1 MGMMEG
7 TQTILTIDDKPA
19 NIFALEKL
27 LERSDRVFLNAT
39 TGKEG
44 LRIALDKDIDLII
57 LDVQMPEM
65 DGFEVAQILKS
76 HKRTRDIPLLFASAE
91 KKEREFMM
99 KGFEEGAVDY
109 LSKPLDPEVTKAK
122 VSVLLQLQQQKKE
135 LLEKNLSL
143 ERADAEI
150 KKLNAE
156 LQRNINQLETV
167 NKELESFSYSVS
179 HDLRAPLRI
188 ISGQAGIL
196 MEDYDGELNDGA
208 KRLLTGIQHNAKKMN
223 TLIDDLLKFSKL
235 GRKEVQKTEF
245 PTERVVRETLDE
257 LAKATPHHAEIRIAP
272 LLPAQ
277 ADRTLLTQVWV
288 NLLSNAIKYSAKKDN
303 PQIDIS
309 CERRGD
315 HVVYSVKDNG
325 AGFNMDYADKL
336 FGVFQRLHSPT
347 DFEGTGVGLAIVHR
361 VIIKH
366 GGKVWAEGKEN
377 EGATFFFSLP
387 V

>member
-1 MGMMEG
+1 MTPG

-27 LERSDRVFLNAT
+27 LERADRVFLSAT
-39 TGKEG
+39 SGKEG
-44 LRIALDKDIDLII
+44 LKIALDKDVDLII

-99 KGFEEGAVDY
+99 KGFEEGAADY

-122 VSVLLQLQQQKKE
+122 VSVLLQLQLQKKE
-135 LLEKNLSL
+135 LIEKNLSL
-143 ERADAEI
+143 EHADAQI

-156 LQRNINQLETV
+156 LQRNVNQLENV

-188 ISGQAGIL
+188 ISGQTGIL
-196 MEDYDGELNDGA
+196 LEDFESQLDDGA
-208 KRLLTGIQHNAKKMN
+208 KRLLSGIQQNARKMN
-223 TLIDDLLKFSKL
+223 ALIDDLLKFSKL

-257 LAKATPHHAEIRIAP
+257 LAKATPHRAQVHMGS

-288 NLLSNAIKYSAKKDN
+288 NLLSNAIKYSAKKEK
-303 PQIDIS
+303 PQVDIS
-309 CERRGD
+309 CELRGD
-315 HVVYSVKDNG
+315 SVVYAVKDNG
-325 AGFNMDYADKL
+325 AGFSMDYADKL
-336 FGVFQRLHSPT
+336 FGVFQRLHSPAE
-347 DFEGTGVGLAIVHR
+347 FEGTGVGLAIVQR
-361 VIIKH
+361 IITKH

-387 V
+387 I

>member
-1 MGMMEG
+1 MTPG

-27 LERSDRVFLNAT
+27 LERADRVFLSAT
-39 TGKEG
+39 SGKEG
-44 LRIALDKDIDLII
+44 LKIALDKDVDLII

-99 KGFEEGAVDY
+99 KGFEEGAADY

-122 VSVLLQLQQQKKE
+122 VSVLLQLQLQKKE
-135 LLEKNLSL
+135 LIEKNLSL
-143 ERADAEI
+143 EHADAQI

-156 LQRNINQLETV
+156 LQRNVNQLENV

-188 ISGQAGIL
+188 ISGQTGIL
-196 MEDYDGELNDGA
+196 LEDFESQLDDGA
-208 KRLLTGIQHNAKKMN
+208 KRLLSGIQQNARKMN
-223 TLIDDLLKFSKL
+223 ALIDDLLKFSKL

-257 LAKATPHHAEIRIAP
+257 LAKATPHRAQVHMGS

-288 NLLSNAIKYSAKKDN
+288 NL
-303 PQIDIS
+303 
-309 CERRGD
+309 
-315 HVVYSVKDNG
+315 
-325 AGFNMDYADKL
+325 
-336 FGVFQRLHSPT
+336 
-347 DFEGTGVGLAIVHR
+347 
-361 VIIKH
+361 
-366 GGKVWAEGKEN
+366 
-377 EGATFFFSLP
+377 
-387 V
+387 

>member
-1 MGMMEG
+1 MATQS

-44 LRIALDKDIDLII
+44 LRLALDYEIDLII

-76 HKRTRDIPLLFASAE
+76 HKRTKDIPLLFASAE

-122 VSVLLQLQQQKKE
+122 VSVLLQLQLQKKE
-135 LLEKNLSL
+135 LIEKNLSL
-143 ERADAEI
+143 ERADAQI
-150 KKLNAE
+150 KELNTE
-156 LQRNINQLETV
+156 LQKNVYQLEAV

-188 ISGQAGIL
+188 VSGQTGIL
-196 MEDYDGELNDGA
+196 LEDYEDQLDEAA
-208 KRLLTGIQHNAKKMN
+208 KRLLHGIRNNVTRMN

-235 GRKEVQKTEF
+235 GRKELQKAVIQTDKLVHEIL
-245 PTERVVRETLDE
+245 EE
-257 LAKATPHHAEIRIAP
+257 LSKSSPHHAQINIGP
-272 LLPAQ
+272 LPPAH
-277 ADRTLLTQVWV
+277 ADYTLLTQVWV
-288 NLLSNAIKYSAKKDN
+288 NLLSNAIKYSSKKET
-303 PQIDIS
+303 PRVDIS
-309 CERRGD
+309 CERQGNTL
-315 HVVYSVKDNG
+315 VYAVKDNG
-325 AGFNMDYADKL
+325 AGFSMDYADKL
-336 FGVFQRLHSPT
+336 FGVFQRLHAPT
-347 DFEGTGVGLAIVHR
+347 EFEGTGVGLAIVQR
-361 VIIKH
+361 IVTKH
-366 GGKVWAEGKEN
+366 GGKVWAEGREN
-377 EGATFFFSLP
+377 EGATFYFSLP
-387 V
+387 A